1 MKKGFTLVEVM
12 TVVVIIGIL
21 AVVAVPQLFG
31 QIAKAKVSEV
41 AVASSAYMKLQDAY
55 LTEGQKI
62 GSWDAIGYTAPGGGK
77 TEVFEYSGCVGAP
90 IPVSSAQD
98 GIIGWRASN
107 LEVLKSCAT
116 GNAWTISIDPEENQV
131 KYNNIVSSADCE
143 NLVAHWTV
151 GEISEG
157 ACSATADM
165 GVIDVPQNNETPVV
179 SSSSSEE
186 ASGAG
191 EYPESSASTESS
203 NGTSSGGTSSAAK
216 TSASSVA
223 SSSSKND
230 LPPSQTFFS
239 SNSSNVGG
247 KHPAGGAGGP
257 GGEFGGPGGG
267 SGIPSG
273 GGGGPSR
280 QPPNPNGNEPNMAEP
295 PPKHCGDGGVICN
308 QKGEIL
314 PDSTI
319 PKNVCIDYHEN
330 GAKAGEC
337 KTFIPKEDCFV
348 FDKGIHK
355 GKCVKTR

>member
-1 MKKGFTLVEVM
+1 MKKGFTLVEIM
-12 TVVVIIGIL
+12 VVVAITGIL
-21 AVVAVPQLFG
+21 AAVAVPKIFG
-31 QIAKAKVSEV
+31 QIVKAKAAEIPI
-41 AVASSAYMKLQDAY
+41 ASSNYIKLQEAFVG
-55 LTEGQKI
+55 EGQKI

-77 TEVFEYSGCVGAP
+77 TEVFEYLGCVGAS

-98 GIIGWRASN
+98 GIIGWRAAN
-107 LEVLKSCAT
+107 LEVLKNCAA
-116 GNAWTISIDPEENQV
+116 GNSWTISIDPEENQV

-151 GEISEG
+151 GEISDG

-216 TSASSVA
+216 TSASSVV

-247 KHPAGGAGGP
+247 EHPAGGAGGP

-280 QPPNPNGNEPNMAEP
+280 QPPNPNGNKPNMAEP

-337 KTFIPKEDCFV
+337 KTFIPKKDCFV